1 MIDLVSYLYVGID
14 SFVVCIGLG
23 TMNRPRRTWP
33 LLAVSFGIAD
43 AFGTTLGGVFGQAYH
58 GLTSDL
64 ACAAPTAVAA
74 YGCVVV
80 AATARIRALVATRVG
95 LVLLPILLSVDN
107 FVAAALGDHG
117 AASSSST
124 FFATSLMALLG
135 CVAGAALARRWPAL
149 KQGLPGATVV
159 AAALIMSL
167 A

>member
-1 MIDLVSYLYVGID
+1 M
-14 SFVVCIGLG
+14 
-23 TMNRPRRTWP
+23 
-33 LLAVSFGIAD
+33 
-43 AFGTTLGGVFGQAYH
+43 
-58 GLTSDL
+58 
-64 ACAAPTAVAA
+64 
-74 YGCVVV
+74 
-80 AATARIRALVATRVG
+80 
-95 LVLLPILLSVDN
+95 LLPILLSVDN

-159 AAALIMSL
+159 AAALIMSH